1 MSKKS
6 NKNTKSNKKNT
17 LTTLLPILNTE
28 KAPPFNDEKIKKD
41 EERFIQTYI
50 KSDGKP
56 PKILMRLF
64 KGHYFHLFL
73 AAIFYIIKNI
83 AFWFVPLIIA
93 KMIDLVVTNDPDCL
107 RKILIYIAIALALY
121 AMNPPFYYLHTK
133 YFSISKRS
141 VEAGLRGAMIRKLQ
155 QLSISFHKEM
165 ESGRIQSKIMRD
177 VETVEGLMTSLCNIA
192 FETILTII
200 ITSVIIISK
209 NPLIFLI
216 FLITIPISVLSI
228 IPFRKKI
235 KKQYS
240 ELRKEIETTSSDV
253 MDMVELVP
261 VTRAHSLENKEINK
275 LTKQITNVAQVGHRV
290 DKTGAL
296 FGSILW
302 CVTSLFQLF
311 CVAICVILAF
321 NNKITVGDITVYS
334 NYFSQLL
341 AQVTSVTAL
350 IPTLSKG
357 FESLTSIGEILKSY
371 DVEDYH
377 NKKKLSKLEGKFEF
391 RNVFFHYNDDN
402 RLVLTNLNLTVNPG
416 ETIALVG
423 ESGSG
428 KSTIVNMAIGFF
440 MPNSGDVFIDGKNMK
455 DLDMRSMRKR
465 IAVVP
470 QNTILF
476 NGTIK
481 ENITYGRSKVSKA
494 EIDKAIEAANLKKV
508 IERLP
513 NGINTDIG
521 EHGGKLSGG
530 QRQRISIARAIIR
543 NPDVIIFDEATSALD
558 TVSEAEIQAAINNL
572 AKDRTTFIVAHRLST
587 IRNADKIAVMQNGTC
602 VEFGTYDELIERK
615 GEFYKYKMAQS

>member
-1 MSKKS
+1 MSKKES
-6 NKNTKSNKKNT
+6 KNQKLTKKNT

-28 KAPPFNDEKIKKD
+28 KAQPFNDEKIKKD
-41 EERFIQTYI
+41 EEQFIQTYI
-50 KSDGKP
+50 KSDSTP
-56 PKILMRLF
+56 SKILMRLF
-64 KGHYFHLFL
+64 KGHYGKLFL
-73 AAIFYIIKNI
+73 AAIFYIIKNA

-93 KMIDLVVTNDPDCL
+93 SMIDLVVTNDPDCL
-107 RKILIYIAIALALY
+107 RKILIHIAIALSLY
-121 AMNPPFYYLHTK
+121 SLNTPFYYLHTK
-133 YFSISKRS
+133 YFSIAKRS

-177 VETVEGLMTSLCNIA
+177 VETVEGLMNNLCNIA
-192 FETILTII
+192 FETILTVF
-200 ITSVIIISK
+200 ITSAIIISK

-216 FLITIPISVLSI
+216 FLITIPLSVLSI
-228 IPFRKKI
+228 LPFRKI
-235 KKQYS
+235 LKKQYS
-240 ELRKEIETTSSDV
+240 DLRKEIETTSSNV

-261 VTRAHSLENKEINK
+261 VTRAHSLENKEISK
-275 LTKQITNVAQVGHRV
+275 LTKQISNVAQVGHRV

-311 CVAICVILAF
+311 CVAVCVILAF
-321 NNKITVGDITVYS
+321 NKKISIGDITVYS

-341 AQVTSVTAL
+341 SQVTAITSI
-350 IPTLSKG
+350 IPVLSKG
-357 FESLTSIGEILKSY
+357 FESLNSIGEILKSY
-371 DVEDYH
+371 DIEDYR
-377 NKKKLSKLEGKFEF
+377 NKRKINKLEGKFEF
-391 RNVFFHYNDDN
+391 KNVFFHYNDDD
-402 RLVLTNLNLTVNPG
+402 RLVLKDLNLTVNPG

-440 MPNSGDVFIDGKNMK
+440 LPNNGDVYIDGKNIK
-455 DLDMRSMRKR
+455 DLDMRSMRKH

-481 ENITYGRSKVSKA
+481 ENITYGKSKVTNA
-494 EIDKAIEAANLKKV
+494 EIERAVEAANLKKV
-508 IERLP
+508 IEKLP

-572 AKDRTTFIVAHRLST
+572 AKNRTTFIVAHRLST

-602 VEFGTYDELIERK
+602 VEYGTWDELMEKK
-615 GEFYKYKMAQS
+615 GEFYRYKMAQT